1 MQPAAKA
8 ASAAPGKDSLVQQ
21 PVDVTLN
28 LFGFEFNIM
37 ALAMALTALGIL
49 FLFWRIQTTNKLD
62 FADMI
67 TKDGR
72 AVSLTKI
79 LQLVGGITA
88 TWIMVKLTLTGGL
101 TEAVLGIYL
110 AYVGG
115 IEGYSKFISAK
126 YKYNETSVRDRLDA
140 DYEEAR
146 RPQGQYYGQSYGQYG
161 DAYQYNRP
169 RDMKKQPGEEVEA
182 NDPSLKPPKV

>member
-8 ASAAPGKDSLVQQ
+8 SAPVSGKTEVLNQQ
-21 PVDVTLN
+21 TIDVTFT
-28 LFGFEFNIM
+28 LFGYEVNVL
-37 ALAMALTALGIL
+37 ALAMALTAFGIL
-49 FLFWRIQTTNKLD
+49 MLFWRIQTSKKLD

-126 YKYNETSVRDRLDA
+126 YKYSESSVQDRYNPD
-140 DYEEAR
+140 DFDNVR
-146 RPQGQYYGQSYGQYG
+146 RPAGNYYRPPYNEYGY
-161 DAYQYNRP
+161 DVRS
-169 RDMKKQPGEEVEA
+169 RDKKQPEVD
-182 NDPSLKPPKV
+182 NISPDDPSLKPPKV